1 MVHPAVE
8 ATVKAIRDLKVQG
21 ASNVAERALAAI
33 YTMLADEEGKSTEEL
48 KKMIVEAV
56 EALARSRPTEP
67 ALREALA
74 FVLRTVKEKEDL
86 PGDVFR
92 EAIMYAVDNYVD
104 LKEEVER
111 KIFSYGANL
120 IEDGS
125 TIITHCHSST
135 LMGVFR
141 EAAKEKEFT
150 VIVTETRPRYQ
161 GKITARE
168 LLQMGVKVVYVV
180 DSAAYYFMREA
191 DLYMTG
197 ADVITADAR
206 VINKVGTALMALAAH
221 EFGVPYYVAASTYKF
236 DPVTILGFREPIEE
250 RDPKEVID
258 PPELPGAEIRNPAF
272 DATPPNLVT
281 GIISELGVFN
291 PYTFVAMVSS
301 KKNVDPELERVIKM
315 ALLGE

>member
-1 MVHPAVE
+1 MVHPAIE
-8 ATVKAIRDLKVQG
+8 ETVKAIKELKIQG

-33 YTMLADEEGKSTEEL
+33 YTMLADAEGKSTEEL

-56 EALARSRPTEP
+56 EALAKSRPTEP

-92 EAIMYAVDNYVD
+92 EAVMYAIDRYVD
-104 LKEEVER
+104 IREEVEK
-111 KIFSYGANL
+111 KIYSYGANL
-120 IEDGS
+120 IDDGS
-125 TIITHCHSST
+125 TVITHCHSST

-150 VIVTETRPRYQ
+150 VIVTETRPKYQ

-168 LLQMGVKVVYVV
+168 LLQMGVRVVYIV
-180 DSAAYYFMREA
+180 DSAAYYFMKDA

-197 ADVITADAR
+197 ADVITADGR
-206 VINKVGTALMALAAH
+206 VINKIGTALIALAAH
-221 EFGVPYYVAASTYKF
+221 EFGAPYYVAASTYKF

-250 RDPKEVID
+250 RDPQEIID
-258 PPELPGAEIRNPAF
+258 PNELPGAEIKNPAF
-272 DATPPNLVT
+272 DATPPHLVT

-291 PYTFVAMVSS
+291 PFTFVAMVSS
-301 KKNVDPELERVIKM
+301 RKNVDPELEKVIKM
-315 ALLGE
+315 AFLGE